1 MGNGD
6 GSRTANKALGGQT
19 PQTVVLSIKKD
30 NIYIS
35 CCMIK
40 GEKKFNIGGE
50 CGCIIKNMVMEIL
63 H

>member
-1 MGNGD
+1 VGNGD
-6 GSRTANKALGGQT
+6 GSRAANKALGGQT

-40 GEKKFNIGGE
+40 GEKNL
-50 CGCIIKNMVMEIL
+50 IL
-63 H
+63 EVNVVAL